1 MMYHPDYVQLLTGL
15 FLKACDA
22 RAWAEVVDTYEA
34 VRYLRMT
41 EVYLEQVYHIAPR
54 QVASYVNKRLQEIMG
69 DGMTVSKYF
78 EHLARVCDNIQMMD
92 MRARDKQ
99 ELCNREYAAALDVL
113 FMVVGEA
120 LNAAGVFKLS
130 AVEERR
136 VRA

>member
-1 MMYHPDYVQLLTGL
+1 MYHPDYVRLLTRL

-22 RAWAEVVDTYEA
+22 RARAEVEDTYEA
-34 VRYLRMT
+34 VKYLRMT
-41 EVYLEQVYHIAPR
+41 EVYLEQVYHIAPP
-54 QVASYVNKRLQEIMG
+54 QAASYVNNRLQELMG

-78 EHLARVCDNIQMMD
+78 EHLSRVCDNIQMMD

-113 FMVVGEA
+113 FMVIGEA
-120 LNAAGVFKLS
+120 LNYAGVFKLS
-130 AVEERR
+130 TVEERR

>member
-69 DGMTVSKYF
+69 DGMTV
-78 EHLARVCDNIQMMD
+78 
-92 MRARDKQ
+92 
-99 ELCNREYAAALDVL
+99 
-113 FMVVGEA
+113 
-120 LNAAGVFKLS
+120 
-130 AVEERR
+130 
-136 VRA
+136 